1 MNIWNRL
8 GDLAKGTRDWVGDI
22 ALGAVSLTG
31 AKFAWDVFTAPM
43 NTDEQFNGFFNSV
56 KNAGVNTVKN
66 IARPFGGVIGA
77 TIAVGESAIR
87 QPLSAG
93 LMFAAEP
100 TQGLGKAIENRQ
112 EVSIGQAASNLLAKS
127 SPLRLL
133 PDSLTPALFDDKFNI
148 YDSRQR
154 KAAFKDSLYGRY
166 TSGTLDAAAQIF
178 LDPTIIL
185 GKATAAA
192 KAADKA
198 SDAIFA
204 INEVKTTGF
213 GATSTLSKR
222 AERYAKLAEDFA
234 ANDSIWAMNHPLVKS
249 SNNQATV
256 SYLLGTTT
264 TKEEAINTLAALFGD
279 KSAIDALDILKRPDI
294 AVPMRIAN
302 GEVSISDL
310 KTLLNE
316 ESALMAGQDETM
328 LPLLLRTPEE
338 IAADRAYIT
347 AWGQH
352 DKYLAQLTETPF
364 REGIGRF
371 GQAIGREVATA
382 RSLPFHAKEVTSF
395 SRSDVY
401 QPTPFHTMYS
411 RISWLENER
420 PSGMVNL
427 NEGDSI
433 REVTAVVNRLV
444 ALSKPGNVV
453 TRVFGDAGFSRA
465 EGMKVINAYAA
476 AASPEARAQ
485 VINNLESRG
494 YQVISKKNGIDTA
507 TAEKLYNTHIN
518 RRTGLMRELKEE
530 GYLYD
535 HIEKRMTKVPLFE
548 SQTANFLPVADF
560 DTIEKVIRR
569 NKSAISAVSFKASE
583 LAAVTSDIWKASV
596 LLRLGYPIRNAV
608 DSQLRIWATVGAMAS
623 LRHLA
628 EGGKNVMQNAT
639 SSRIGNRLV
648 DRFDRVGKLEL
659 SNVKKS
665 VSTLDSEVKL
675 AENNLKILTESLK
688 SNPNDLDLIGRIA
701 VEKNKLAAKMAAL
714 EDNQVTLRE
723 LMTEDVTK
731 KKTIGTG
738 QWKVS
743 SKYSDAEGSDYTV
756 WDGFGGPNGG
766 LYQQINS
773 SDRSFSAL
781 MEDYSTLYSASVRSK
796 GQGAVFP
803 GQKDYYLA
811 WANALNTDFA
821 NSAVVRELI
830 AGKKVEDVA
839 KWLEENKTLRT
850 RMGIQR
856 GDSMEHVA
864 QVKHFVDNY
873 IPNGYGI
880 REEML
885 GPYAALKSKF
895 PNLRDYKDGGM
906 GGLPETKS
914 VVGFVDTNYLAQMPG
929 NITDKEGV
937 DFYVKKLRSGEGF
950 DNPIMVIYDNETG
963 LAFIGEGNHRLQAA
977 IKEGLSGVPVR
988 VVRGRVDAT
997 KKLDSSGIGLGA
1009 DTVGRKPMQ
1018 VKNGKTLPYTT
1029 RGIYGDIEYMP
1040 TDVHPSYIFDKE
1052 FIVNPDTM
1060 QVPKVSE
1067 EFLRKAIP
1075 DETKLPVVH
1084 GHLIEENINWTSK
1097 MNARTMTN
1105 FLFKWLA
1112 TKPEDAWARHPLF
1125 IDLYRKSINDRVA
1138 TAEALKG
1145 GKFTR
1150 EEFDNIQYALEKD
1163 ARADALKGVKDI
1175 LYNVERR
1182 TNAAH
1187 MLRYVSP
1194 FFSAQEN
1201 AIKTWLKIA
1210 SDKPVVIS
1218 RAATIWNS
1226 PNRSGLVTNSDGEPV
1241 SDGSPFDGSET
1252 IWLPVPGG
1260 LKKIP
1265 ILGEGLSSLD
1275 QVGISKR
1282 SLDVVFQGNPFGVS
1296 IGPLTAIPVSKI
1308 IKMKPEFGE
1317 VVSFAFPYGPDDSVK
1332 QFLPTWGRRLF
1343 DMSEGL
1349 NNSDYAKMYQ
1359 LIWIT
1364 EQHKSRDEQ
1373 RAYLTEGQVK
1383 KKVDAY
1389 YKMRAAANL
1398 ILPFS
1403 PQFAS
1408 PYRFYMDQWRVYSQ
1422 QYGLGADA
1430 KFLEDFPEF
1439 FDFAT
1444 SLSKNP
1450 TGSQAT
1456 MDSVQNAKRYSGLI
1470 SSVSGDNMNLVGLI
1484 TNGSNAAKYSP
1495 TAYWWQSETTI
1506 SPGTTETFRGRQ
1518 TPLEAAAKNQAR
1530 KGWATYRKVTA
1541 VLDAHLADR
1550 GLTSYEQNGAEDLKA
1565 VKVNLINEL
1574 SKDIDPA
1581 TGKPTGSPSAW
1592 AQDYRDFDGLKT
1604 SKTIQ
1609 GLRKIISNENF
1620 MKDNGSDPTWKSVAL
1635 YIQARDSVAS
1645 LLAGRA
1651 SSNISS
1657 KANMDLRL
1665 MLDYYVTQLKNGDK
1679 EFADIYERFLS
1690 QDAIYDKMLGLSNG

>member
-43 NTDEQFNGFFNSV
+43 NDDKQFNGFFNSI

-112 EVSIGQAASNLLAKS
+112 EVSIGQAAANLLAKS

-133 PDSLTPALFDDKFNI
+133 PDSLTPALFDDKFSI

-185 GKATAAA
+185 GKATAAV
-192 KAADKA
+192 KVADKA

-213 GATSTLSKR
+213 GATSTLSKK

-234 ANDSIWAMNHPLVKS
+234 ANDSVWAMNHPWVKE

-264 TKEEAINTLAALFGD
+264 TKEEAINTMAALLGD
-279 KSAIDALDILKRPDI
+279 KSAIDALDVLKRPDI

-310 KTLLNE
+310 KTILNE

-382 RSLPFHAKEVTSF
+382 RSVPFHAKEVTSF

-433 REVTAVVNRLV
+433 REVTALVNRLV
-444 ALSKPGNVV
+444 ALSKPGNVL
-453 TRVFGDAGFSRA
+453 TRVFGDAGFSQA

-675 AENNLKILTESLK
+675 AENNLKIMTESLK
-688 SNPNDLDLIGRIA
+688 SNPKDLDLIGRIA
-701 VEKNKLAAKMAAL
+701 VEKNKLAAKLAAL

-723 LMTEDVTK
+723 LMTEDLTK

-781 MEDYSTLYSASVRSK
+781 MEDYSTLYNASVRSK

-873 IPNGYGI
+873 IPDGYGI
-880 REEML
+880 RE
-885 GPYAALKSKF
+885 K
-895 PNLRDYKDGGM
+895 
-906 GGLPETKS
+906 
-914 VVGFVDTNYLAQMPG
+914 
-929 NITDKEGV
+929 I
-937 DFYVKKLRSGEGF
+937 
-950 DNPIMVIYDNETG
+950 
-963 LAFIGEGNHRLQAA
+963 
-977 IKEGLSGVPVR
+977 LSGRP
-988 VVRGRVDAT
+988 
-997 KKLDSSGIGLGA
+997 
-1009 DTVGRKPMQ
+1009 
-1018 VKNGKTLPYTT
+1018 
-1029 RGIYGDIEYMP
+1029 GDE
-1040 TDVHPSYIFDKE
+1040 VA
-1052 FIVNPDTM
+1052 N
-1060 QVPKVSE
+1060 VSD

-1138 TAEALKG
+1138 TAETLNG

-1226 PNRSGLVTNSDGEPV
+1226 PNRSGLVTNSEGEPV

-1373 RAYLTEGQVK
+1373 RAYLSEGQIK

-1422 QYGLGADA
+1422 EYGLGADA

>member
-8 GDLAKGTRDWVGDI
+8 GDLAKGTRDWLGDI

-43 NTDEQFNGFFNSV
+43 NDDKQFNGFFNSI

-66 IARPFGGVIGA
+66 IARPFGGVLGA

-133 PDSLTPALFDDKFNI
+133 PDSLTPALFDDKFSI

-185 GKATAAA
+185 GKATAAV
-192 KAADKA
+192 KVADKA

-213 GATSTLSKR
+213 GATSTLSKK

-234 ANDSIWAMNHPLVKS
+234 ANDSVWAMNHPWVKE

-264 TKEEAINTLAALFGD
+264 TKEEAINTMAALLGD
-279 KSAIDALDILKRPDI
+279 KSAIDALDVLKRPDI

-310 KTLLNE
+310 KTILNE

-494 YQVISKKNGIDTA
+494 YQVISKKNGIDSA

-535 HIEKRMTKVPLFE
+535 HIEKRMTQVPLFE
-548 SQTANFLPVADF
+548 SQTANFLPIADF
-560 DTIEKVIRR
+560 DTIEKVVRR

-880 REEML
+880 RE
-885 GPYAALKSKF
+885 K
-895 PNLRDYKDGGM
+895 
-906 GGLPETKS
+906 
-914 VVGFVDTNYLAQMPG
+914 
-929 NITDKEGV
+929 I
-937 DFYVKKLRSGEGF
+937 
-950 DNPIMVIYDNETG
+950 
-963 LAFIGEGNHRLQAA
+963 
-977 IKEGLSGVPVR
+977 LSGRP
-988 VVRGRVDAT
+988 
-997 KKLDSSGIGLGA
+997 
-1009 DTVGRKPMQ
+1009 
-1018 VKNGKTLPYTT
+1018 
-1029 RGIYGDIEYMP
+1029 GDE
-1040 TDVHPSYIFDKE
+1040 VA
-1052 FIVNPDTM
+1052 N
-1060 QVPKVSE
+1060 VSD

-1138 TAEALKG
+1138 TAETLKG

-1226 PNRSGLVTNSDGEPV
+1226 PNRSGLVTNTEGEPV

-1317 VVSFAFPYGPDDSVK
+1317 VVSFAFPYGPDDSMK

-1373 RAYLTEGQVK
+1373 RAYLSEGQIK

-1422 QYGLGADA
+1422 EYGLGADA

-1581 TGKPTGSPSAW
+1581 TGQPTGSPSAW

>member
-8 GDLAKGTRDWVGDI
+8 GDLAKGTRDWLGDI

-31 AKFAWDVFTAPM
+31 AKFAWDVFTAPV
-43 NTDEQFNGFFNSV
+43 NSDEQFNGFFNTI

-66 IARPFGGVIGA
+66 VARPFGGVIGA
-77 TIAVGESAIR
+77 AVAVGSSAVR

-93 LMFAAEP
+93 LMFLAEP

-112 EVSIGQAASNLLAKS
+112 EVSIGQAAANLLAKS

-154 KAAFKDSLYGRY
+154 KAAFKDSLFGRY
-166 TSGTLDAAAQIF
+166 TTGTLDTAAQIF
-178 LDPTIIL
+178 LDPTVIL
-185 GKATAAA
+185 SKAAA
-192 KAADKA
+192 VAKVADKA

-234 ANDSIWAMNHPLVKS
+234 ANDSLWAMNHPWVKS

-264 TKEEAINTLAALFGD
+264 TKEEAINTMAALLGD
-279 KSAIDALDILKRPDI
+279 KSAIDALDVLKRPDI

-302 GEVSISDL
+302 GEVSVSDL

-316 ESALMAGQDETM
+316 ESALMAGQNETM

-352 DKYLAQLTETPF
+352 DKYLAQLIETPF

-382 RSLPFHAKEVTSF
+382 RSVPFHAKEVTSF

-411 RISWLENER
+411 KISWLENER
-420 PSGMVNL
+420 PSGIVNL

-444 ALSKPGNVV
+444 ALSKPGNVL
-453 TRVFGDAGFSRA
+453 TRVFGDVGFSRD
-465 EGMKVINAYAA
+465 EGMRVINAYAA

-548 SQTANFLPVADF
+548 SQTANFLPIADF
-560 DTIEKVIRR
+560 DTIEKVVRR

-596 LLRLGYPIRNAV
+596 LLRLGYPVRNAL

-623 LRHLA
+623 MRHLA
-628 EGGKNVMQNAT
+628 EGGKNVMQNAAN
-639 SSRIGNRLV
+639 SRVGTRIV
-648 DRFDRVGKLEL
+648 DRFNVVGKVRL
-659 SNVKKS
+659 SDVKTS
-665 VSTLDSEVKL
+665 VSQLSVDVAASQSKIEVFSKWL
-675 AENNLKILTESLK
+675 EK
-688 SNPNDLDLIGRIA
+688 NPNDLDLIGRIA
-701 VEKNKLAAKMAAL
+701 VEKNQLAAKRAAL
-714 EDNQVTLRE
+714 EDNQATLRE
-723 LMTEDVTK
+723 FMTEDVTK

-743 SKYSDAEGSDYTV
+743 SKYSDIDGNDYTV

-773 SDRSFSAL
+773 SDRSFGAL

-873 IPNGYGI
+873 IPDGYGI
-880 REEML
+880 RE
-885 GPYAALKSKF
+885 K
-895 PNLRDYKDGGM
+895 
-906 GGLPETKS
+906 
-914 VVGFVDTNYLAQMPG
+914 
-929 NITDKEGV
+929 I
-937 DFYVKKLRSGEGF
+937 
-950 DNPIMVIYDNETG
+950 
-963 LAFIGEGNHRLQAA
+963 
-977 IKEGLSGVPVR
+977 LSGRP
-988 VVRGRVDAT
+988 
-997 KKLDSSGIGLGA
+997 
-1009 DTVGRKPMQ
+1009 
-1018 VKNGKTLPYTT
+1018 
-1029 RGIYGDIEYMP
+1029 GDE
-1040 TDVHPSYIFDKE
+1040 VA
-1052 FIVNPDTM
+1052 N
-1060 QVPKVSE
+1060 VSD

-1125 IDLYRKSINDRVA
+1125 IDLYRKSINERIA
-1138 TAEALKG
+1138 TAETLKG

-1163 ARADALKGVKDI
+1163 ARADALKGVKGI

-1210 SDKPVVIS
+1210 SNKPVVIS

-1226 PNRSGLVTNSDGEPV
+1226 PNRSGLVTNSEGEPV

-1373 RAYLTEGQVK
+1373 RAYLSEGQIK

-1422 QYGLGADA
+1422 EYGLGADA

-1456 MDSVQNAKRYSGLI
+1456 MDSVQNAKRYAGLI

-1581 TGKPTGSPSAW
+1581 TGQPTGSPSAW

-1609 GLRKIISNENF
+1609 GLRKIISNEDF
-1620 MKDNGSDPTWKSVAL
+1620 IKDNGSDPTWKSVAL
-1635 YIQARDSVAS
+1635 YLQARDSVAS

>member
-43 NTDEQFNGFFNSV
+43 NDDAQFNGFWNTI

-66 IARPFGGVIGA
+66 VARPIGGVIGA
-77 TIAVGESAIR
+77 TMAVGESAVR

-100 TQGLGKAIENRQ
+100 TQGLNKAWENRQ
-112 EVSIGQAASNLLAKS
+112 EVSVGQAAANLLAKS
-127 SPLRLL
+127 SPLGLL
-133 PDSLTPALFDDKFNI
+133 PDSLTPALFDDKFSI

-154 KAAFKDSLYGRY
+154 KAAFKDSLFGRY
-166 TSGTLDAAAQIF
+166 TTGTLDAAAQIF

-185 GKATAAA
+185 GKATAAI
-192 KAADKA
+192 KVADKA

-204 INEVKTTGF
+204 INEVKTTAF
-213 GATSTLSKR
+213 GATSTLSKK

-234 ANDSIWAMNHPLVKS
+234 ANDSVWAMNHPWVKE

-256 SYLLGTTT
+256 SYLLGTTK
-264 TKEEAINTLAALFGD
+264 TKEEAINTMAALLGD
-279 KSAIDALDILKRPDI
+279 KSAIDALDVLKRPDI
-294 AVPMRIAN
+294 ATPMRIAN
-302 GEVSISDL
+302 GELTVSDL
-310 KTLLNE
+310 KTVLNE
-316 ESALMAGQDETM
+316 EAALMAGQDETM

-382 RSLPFHAKEVTSF
+382 RSLPFHAKEATGF

-420 PSGMVNL
+420 PSGIVNL

-453 TRVFGDAGFSRA
+453 TRVFGDAGFSRS

-485 VINNLESRG
+485 VINNLENRG
-494 YQVISKKNGIDTA
+494 YQVIAKKNGIDTD

-518 RRTGLMRELKEE
+518 RRTGLMKEMKEE

-535 HIEKRMTKVPLFE
+535 HIEKKMTKVPLFE
-548 SQTANFLPVADF
+548 SQTANFLPIADF

-583 LAAVTSDIWKASV
+583 LAAATSDIWKASV
-596 LLRLGYPIRNAV
+596 LLRLGYPVRNAV

-639 SSRIGNRLV
+639 SSRIGNRIV

-659 SNVKKS
+659 SNVKES
-665 VSTLDSEVKL
+665 VSRLDSEVKL
-675 AENNLKILTESLK
+675 GENNLKILTESLK
-688 SNPNDLDLIGRIA
+688 SNPKDPDLIGRIA

-743 SKYSDAEGSDYTV
+743 SKYSDAEGNDYTV

-781 MEDYSTLYSASVRSK
+781 MEDYNTLYSASVRSK

-811 WANALNTDFA
+811 WSNALNTDFA

-839 KWLEENKTLRT
+839 KWLEDNKTLRN

-856 GDSMEHVA
+856 ADSMEHVA
-864 QVKHFVDNY
+864 QVKQFVDNY

-880 REEML
+880 REKM
-885 GPYAALKSKF
+885 
-895 PNLRDYKDGGM
+895 
-906 GGLPETKS
+906 
-914 VVGFVDTNYLAQMPG
+914 
-929 NITDKEGV
+929 
-937 DFYVKKLRSGEGF
+937 
-950 DNPIMVIYDNETG
+950 
-963 LAFIGEGNHRLQAA
+963 
-977 IKEGLSGVPVR
+977 LSGRP
-988 VVRGRVDAT
+988 
-997 KKLDSSGIGLGA
+997 
-1009 DTVGRKPMQ
+1009 
-1018 VKNGKTLPYTT
+1018 
-1029 RGIYGDIEYMP
+1029 GDEIANIS
-1040 TDVHPSYIFDKE
+1040 D
-1052 FIVNPDTM
+1052 
-1060 QVPKVSE
+1060 
-1067 EFLRKAIP
+1067 EFLRKAIL

-1084 GHLIEENINWTSK
+1084 GHLIEENLNWTSK
-1097 MNARTMTN
+1097 LNARTMTN

-1125 IDLYRKSINDRVA
+1125 IDLYRKSIGDRIA

-1145 GKFTR
+1145 AKFTR

-1187 MLRYVSP
+1187 MLRFVSP

-1226 PNRSGLVTNSDGEPV
+1226 PNRSGLVTNSNGEPV
-1241 SDGSPFDGSET
+1241 SDGSVFDGGET

-1275 QVGISKR
+1275 QIGISKR
-1282 SLDVVFQGNPFGVS
+1282 SLDVAFQGNPFGVS

-1373 RAYLTEGQVK
+1373 RPYLSEGQVK

-1430 KFLEDFPEF
+1430 KFLEDYPEF

-1456 MDSVQNAKRYSGLI
+1456 MDSVQNAKRYAGLI

-1506 SPGTTETFRGRQ
+1506 SPGTTETFRGKQ

-1574 SKDIDPA
+1574 SKEIDPA
-1581 TGKPTGSPSAW
+1581 TGKPTGTPSAW

-1604 SKTIQ
+1604 AKTIQ
-1609 GLRKIISNENF
+1609 GMRKIISNEQF
-1620 MKDNGSDPTWKSVAL
+1620 MKDNGSDATWKSIAL

-1645 LLAGRA
+1645 LLAGRP

-1665 MLDYYVTQLKNGDK
+1665 MLDYYVTQLKAGDK
-1679 EFADIYERFLS
+1679 EFADVYERFLS

>member
-43 NTDEQFNGFFNSV
+43 NDDKQFNGFFNSI

-112 EVSIGQAASNLLAKS
+112 EVSIGQAAANLLAKS

-133 PDSLTPALFDDKFNI
+133 PDSLTPALFDDKFSI

-154 KAAFKDSLYGRY
+154 KAAFKDSLFGRY
-166 TSGTLDAAAQIF
+166 TTGTLDAAAQIF

-264 TKEEAINTLAALFGD
+264 TREEAINTLAALFGD

-371 GQAIGREVATA
+371 GQYIGREVATA
-382 RSLPFHAKEVTSF
+382 RSVPFHAKEVTSF

-420 PSGMVNL
+420 PSGIVNL

-444 ALSKPGNVV
+444 ALSKPGNVL
-453 TRVFGDAGFSRA
+453 TRIFGDVGFSRD

-494 YQVISKKNGIDTA
+494 YQVISKKNGIDSA

-535 HIEKRMTKVPLFE
+535 HIEKRMTQVPLFE
-548 SQTANFLPVADF
+548 SQTANFLPIADF
-560 DTIEKVIRR
+560 DTIEKVVRR

-623 LRHLA
+623 MRHLA
-628 EGGKNVMQNAT
+628 EGGRNVMQNAT
-639 SSRIGNRLV
+639 GSLIGNRLV

-701 VEKNKLAAKMAAL
+701 VEKNKLAAKLAAL

-743 SKYSDAEGSDYTV
+743 SKYSDAEGSNYTV

-873 IPNGYGI
+873 IPDGYGI
-880 REEML
+880 RE
-885 GPYAALKSKF
+885 K
-895 PNLRDYKDGGM
+895 
-906 GGLPETKS
+906 
-914 VVGFVDTNYLAQMPG
+914 
-929 NITDKEGV
+929 I
-937 DFYVKKLRSGEGF
+937 
-950 DNPIMVIYDNETG
+950 
-963 LAFIGEGNHRLQAA
+963 
-977 IKEGLSGVPVR
+977 LSGRP
-988 VVRGRVDAT
+988 
-997 KKLDSSGIGLGA
+997 
-1009 DTVGRKPMQ
+1009 
-1018 VKNGKTLPYTT
+1018 
-1029 RGIYGDIEYMP
+1029 GDE
-1040 TDVHPSYIFDKE
+1040 VA
-1052 FIVNPDTM
+1052 N
-1060 QVPKVSE
+1060 VSD

-1138 TAEALKG
+1138 TAETLKG

-1226 PNRSGLVTNSDGEPV
+1226 PNRSGLVTNTEGEPV

-1317 VVSFAFPYGPDDSVK
+1317 VVSFAFPYGPDDSMK

-1373 RAYLTEGQVK
+1373 RAYLSEGQIK

-1422 QYGLGADA
+1422 EYGLGADA

-1574 SKDIDPA
+1574 SKDMDPA